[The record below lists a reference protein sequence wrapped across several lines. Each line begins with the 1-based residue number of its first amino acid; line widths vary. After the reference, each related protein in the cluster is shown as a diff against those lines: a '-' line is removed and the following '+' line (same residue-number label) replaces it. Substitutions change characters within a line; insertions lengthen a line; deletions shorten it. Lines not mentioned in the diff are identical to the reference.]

1 MVSMRERERNTLQGD
16 FGEAWLE
23 VVAAGSGLLHGRP
36 TTLDLQKAD
45 VQLFLRGVEQGTH
58 NPAVLVQVK
67 TTVDLRRSD
76 DGDYRYDLDIETYD
90 VLRRADH
97 SIRRILVVIGVSKD
111 GENVRLHADGTLL
124 IGHGAWVSLEG
135 FSASDNA
142 KTQVVCLPAVN
153 TLDRRGLLLMLRT
166 YGVRR
171 STPVPD
177 IDAWGL
183 R

>member
-1 MVSMRERERNTLQGD
+1 MRERERNTLQGD

>member
-1 MVSMRERERNTLQGD
+1 M
-16 FGEAWLE
+16 
-23 VVAAGSGLLHGRP
+23 
-36 TTLDLQKAD
+36 
-45 VQLFLRGVEQGTH
+45 
-58 NPAVLVQVK
+58 
-67 TTVDLRRSD
+67 
-76 DGDYRYDLDIETYD
+76 
-90 VLRRADH
+90 
-97 SIRRILVVIGVSKD
+97 
-111 GENVRLHADGTLL
+111 RLHADGTLL

-142 KTQVVCLPAVN
+142 KTQVVCLPAAN

-177 IDAWGL
+177 VDAWGL